1 MGDFVET
8 SFTIADRW
16 VNYRASKLDLTIS
29 PQDDMLEPG
38 QLQHYL
44 ASGTSGLEVISEAM
58 LLARRSSFSSVLD
71 VPCGYGRTT
80 RHLVN
85 FFSDAEVFVSETD
98 KAKQDFCS
106 RTFGAQPIDLPPN
119 FVGTPPRLF
128 ELIFVGSLLTHL
140 NAALSINALVYLLKS
155 LSEGGLLVF
164 TTHGRHATVCA
175 DERGHLLPRTLRAF
189 MQRGFGYEGSPS
201 YGDSRMAPS
210 WILRTLECVSDARVI
225 GHKERGWH
233 DFQDVFVIERATAWT
248 RARPARSRWLHLKAI
263 LPDLPVDYRGRRA
276 WRPARRA
283 LRRLREPPTR

>member
-1 MGDFVET
+1 MGGFVET

-16 VNYRASKLDLTIS
+16 TNYHASKLNLTIS

-44 ASGTSGLEVISEAM
+44 AVGTCALEALSEAM

-71 VPCGYGRTT
+71 VPCGYGRIT

-85 FFSDAEVFVSETD
+85 FFSDAEVFVSEID

-106 RTFGAQPIDLPPN
+106 RTFGAKPIDLPPD
-119 FVGTPPRLF
+119 FVGAPPRHF
-128 ELIFVGSLLTHL
+128 DLIVVASLVTHF
-140 NAALSINALVYLLKS
+140 NAARSINALRYLLKC

-164 TTHGRHATVCA
+164 STHGRYATVSA
-175 DERGHLLPRTLRAF
+175 DERGHLLRRTWRAF
-189 MQRGFGYEGSPS
+189 MRRGFGYEGSPT

-210 WILRTLECVSDARVI
+210 WVLRTLECVPDARVI
-225 GHKERGWH
+225 GHKERGW
-233 DFQDVFVIERATAWT
+233 DGFQDMFVIERATAWT
-248 RARPARSRWLHLKAI
+248 RARPARSRWLHLRAI
-263 LPDLPVDYRGRRA
+263 LPDLGDDHWARLA
-276 WRPARRA
+276 WRRARRA